1 MSRLADALRET
12 GSSLRTVFR
21 NPGLRRVN
29 LAFAGSAIG
38 DWAYATGIVVWAYS
52 IGGVTAVG
60 VWGTVRL
67 ILMAVVTPFAS
78 IVVDRLPRKIVM
90 VSTDL
95 IRAVLVFAVAGLI
108 AAHAPPIIVFVLATL
123 TSLVAAPFRPA
134 VAALLPSLVDT
145 PEELTA
151 ANGTTSTI
159 ESLAFFVGPALGGI
173 LLTFASLPV
182 VVVFDGLTFLWSAAL
197 VSRIVVHRKTVDLR
211 DDDATTAVEPVAALN
226 EGGEISTS
234 TGATTDAG
242 DGGPITEQ
250 VEEVAEGFLAASMAG
265 FRTIWA
271 HPDLRLI
278 TGVYCAQTVV
288 AGASIVF
295 GVEMATQM
303 TPFGT
308 TGVGY
313 LDSMLGVGA
322 IIGGLVAIGRASAQR
337 LATDFGWGVVFWAVP
352 LLLAAAWPHAGAA
365 FAAVFIIGF
374 ANPIVDVNASTILQ
388 RLADDSV
395 MGRGFGALETG
406 LIAAMAFGAIVFPIL
421 NQWLGLRW
429 ALTILAIG
437 VTATVLPAFG
447 RLRRLDGTL
456 GEPDGLPVLR
466 SLPLFSPLD
475 AKSLEDIARKL
486 GRVEVKGGTQVITEG
501 DSGDRF
507 YIVESGRTTATHGGA
522 VLSSQGP
529 GDPFGEIALLRDVPR
544 TATVTAD
551 EDTVL
556 YYLERDDFLAAVS
569 GDNEVANRA
578 DDLVSRRIPTY

>member
-1 MSRLADALRET
+1 MSRVADALRET
-12 GSSLRTVFR
+12 GASLRTVFR
-21 NPGLRRVN
+21 NASLRRVN

-145 PEELTA
+145 PDELTA

-173 LLTFASLPV
+173 LLTSASIPV

-197 VSRIVVHRKTVDLR
+197 VSRIVVNRKAVDLR
-211 DDDATTAVEPVAALN
+211 DDTAVTVGEPVAARSEAGDVN
-226 EGGEISTS
+226 TS

-242 DGGPITEQ
+242 GGPIAEQ
-250 VEEVAEGFLAASMAG
+250 VEETAEGFLAASMAG

-303 TPFGT
+303 TPFGS

-322 IIGGLVAIGRASAQR
+322 IIGGLVAIGRASARR
-337 LATDFGWGVVFWAVP
+337 LATDFGWGVVFWALP

-395 MGRGFGALETG
+395 MGRVFGALETG
-406 LIAAMAFGAIVFPIL
+406 LIAAMAFGSIVFPIL

-437 VTATVLPAFG
+437 VTATVLPSFG
-447 RLRRLDGTL
+447 RLRRLDSVL

-507 YIVESGRTTATHGGA
+507 YIVESGRTTATHGGE

>member
-1 MSRLADALRET
+1 MSRVGDALRET
-12 GSSLRTVFR
+12 GTSLSTVFR

-52 IGGVTAVG
+52 VGGVTAVG
-60 VWGTVRL
+60 IWGTVRL

-78 IVVDRLPRKIVM
+78 LVVDRFSRKLVM

-95 IRAVLVFAVAGLI
+95 IRAVLVFLVAGLI
-108 AAHAPPIIVFVLATL
+108 AAHAPVLLIFALATI

-134 VAALLPSLVDT
+134 VAALLPSLVT
-145 PEELTA
+145 KPEELTA

-173 LLTFASLPV
+173 LLTVASIPV

-197 VSRIVVHRKTVDLR
+197 VSRIVVAKVVADVPAE
-211 DDDATTAVEPVAALN
+211 DSAPVAPVAA
-226 EGGEISTS
+226 
-234 TGATTDAG
+234 GAVAG
-242 DGGPITEQ
+242 DATVDGPAAETIA
-250 VEEVAEGFLAASMAG
+250 EEAEEAAAGFLSESMAG

-278 TGVYCAQTVV
+278 SGVYCAQTVV

-303 TPFGT
+303 TPFGSA
-308 TGVGY
+308 GVGY
-313 LDSMLGVGA
+313 LDSVLGIGA
-322 IIGGLVAIGRASAQR
+322 ILGGLVAIGRAAAKR

-395 MGRGFGALETG
+395 MGRVFGALETG
-406 LIAAMAFGAIVFPIL
+406 LIAAMALGSIVFPIL

-429 ALTILAIG
+429 ALAILAVG
-437 VTATVLPAFG
+437 VTVTVLPSFG
-447 RLRRLDGTL
+447 RLRRLDATL

-486 GRVEVKGGTQVITEG
+486 GRTEVPAGTPIITEG
-501 DSGDRF
+501 ETGDRF
-507 YIVESGRTTATHGGA
+507 YIVESGRTTATHHGQ
-522 VLSSQGP
+522 VLSTQGP
-529 GDPFGEIALLRDVPR
+529 GEPFGEIALLRDVPR
-544 TATVTAD
+544 TATVIAD

-556 YYLERDDFLAAVS
+556 FFLERDDFLAAVS